1 MKKSFL
7 VYLLFTAH
15 FYSIAQNVGIGTNT
29 PAAKLHVNGDL
40 KLLNG
45 DAVNKFS
52 RDSLFAENS
61 HNNIPTEKAIKDY
74 MQKGTWING
83 ASQTIGSQAPL
94 ARGISPNILTHPV
107 AVQAG
112 NNNIV
117 YVACFDGSFQ
127 IYSYNVSN
135 PDSIYWV
142 GRKSTAGNQTKDM
155 FVINNTAITI
165 TQNTNNLFVFDISN
179 PANIIS
185 QGSLSLGGE
194 RPVSV
199 FAKGNII
206 YVATENPAGTIRIF
220 DFSNPNAIIS
230 RGTLNLGTNTPTDLF
245 IKDNYAYVTT
255 FGSTD
260 KLSIYDISN
269 PDVIVAKG
277 SISVASMSPSSVS
290 INNNYAFVTS
300 QGFNR
305 VNIYNVIN
313 PDVITAV
320 GNFNTEINNPSAISI
335 ANNIAFVTNTGNSSV
350 SIFDISNPASV
361 KFKGSSQTN
370 LSNPWHV
377 FASGNFGYVASYNN
391 NRLCVFDL
399 DMNGSVSITPAG
411 MQIMPTQWQV
421 GTFNTIYRSNG
432 YIGIGTSAPQQRL
445 HLIGNQAIEGL
456 LGIGTSSPQ
465 ASLHV
470 EGNTALNGNT
480 GIGNLYPNAPL
491 QFAAATANRKI
502 VLYEVA
508 NNEHQFYGLGV
519 NSGILR
525 YQVYSNIDNHVFYS
539 GASSGSSTELMRIKG
554 NGNVGIGNNNPTR
567 PLSFP
572 ASLGEKILLYPGGVG
587 EVGIGVY
594 GNELRLHADNPGAKV
609 SFGTQDNAGNFTE
622 AARAQIS
629 GGYGFYINGSLWANG
644 TTYASDE
651 RFKQN
656 ITPIALPLQKLMQ
669 LNGVEYEM
677 RTKEFAKNNFQQ
689 GRQMGLLA
697 QNIEKV
703 VPEAVNELDGYKGVD
718 YARLVPLLIES
729 IKDQQKQIEELKF
742 LLNKFIGK

>member
-1 MKKSFL
+1 MLKI
-7 VYLLFTAH
+7 VNLLLSL
-15 FYSIAQNVGIGTNT
+15 SICICAQAQNVGIGTNT
-29 PAAKLHVNGDL
+29 PEAKLHVNGDL

-74 MQKGTWING
+74 LQKGTWING
-83 ASQTIGSQAPL
+83 TNQTTGSQAPL
-94 ARGISPNILTHPV
+94 ARGIANESLTTPV
-107 AVQAG
+107 AVQV
-112 NNNIV
+112 NNNIA
-117 YVACFDGSFQ
+117 YVASFNGSYQ
-127 IYSYNVSN
+127 IVSYNIAN
-135 PDSIYWV
+135 PDSIYRV
-142 GRKSTAGNQTKDM
+142 GRKASVGNQTIDL
-155 FVINNTAITI
+155 FVINNTAVTI
-165 TQNTNNLFVFDISN
+165 TQNINNLFVFDISN

-185 QGSLSLGGE
+185 QGSVSLGGD
-194 RPVSV
+194 RPVAV
-199 FAKGNII
+199 FAKGNFI
-206 YVATENPAGTIRIF
+206 YVATENPAGTLRIF
-220 DFSNPNAIIS
+220 DFTNPNAVIA
-230 RGTLNLGTNTPTDLF
+230 RGSLNLGTQTPTDIF
-245 IKDNYAYVTT
+245 IKDNYAYVTS
-255 FGSTD
+255 FGGTD
-260 KLSIYDISN
+260 KFSIYDISN

-277 SISVASMSPSSVS
+277 SISTASLSPSAVS

-305 VNIYNVIN
+305 VNMYNVSDPN
-313 PDVITAV
+313 VITAA
-320 GNFNTEINNPSAISI
+320 GNFNTEIYNPSAISI
-335 ANNIAFVTNTGNSSV
+335 ANNIAFVTNTGNSSL
-350 SIFDISNPASV
+350 SIYDVSNPASV

-370 LSNPWHV
+370 LNNPWHV
-377 FASGNFGYVASYNN
+377 FASDNFGYVASYNN

-399 DMNGSVSITPAG
+399 DMNSSMAITPGG

-421 GTFNTIYRSNG
+421 GTYNTIYRSNG
-432 YIGIGTSAPQQRL
+432 YVGIGTSAPQQKL
-445 HLIGNQAIEGL
+445 HITGNQAIEGL
-456 LGIGTSSPQ
+456 LGIGTTSPQ
-465 ASLHV
+465 ATLHV

-480 GIGNLYPNAPL
+480 GIGTLYPNAPL
-491 QFAAATANRKI
+491 QFAAITANRKL

-508 NNEHQFYGLGV
+508 NNDHQFYGLGV

-525 YQVYSNIDNHVFYS
+525 YQVNSSADNHVFYA
-539 GASSGSSTELMRIKG
+539 GASAGSSNELMRIKG

-572 ASLGEKILLYPGGVG
+572 NSLGEKILLYPGPAG

-594 GNELRLHADNPGAKV
+594 GNELRLHSDNPGAKV

-629 GGYGFYINGSLWANG
+629 GAYGFYINGSLWANG

-656 ITPIALPLQKLMQ
+656 ITVISSPLQKLMQ

-677 RTKEFAKNNFQQ
+677 KITEFANHNFQP

-697 QNIEKV
+697 QNVEKI

-729 IKDQQKQIEELKF
+729 IKELKKEIEELKSK
-742 LLNKFIGK
+742 NK